1 LNSEQIR
8 YEEACGNLSAQIA
21 SVPDCLSA
29 TSLNFSLPAVSGA
42 VVSDVGLQLTEGP
55 SSDDWLAS
63 VHANLKHFEAQAAV
77 VSQASAHA

>member
-1 LNSEQIR
+1 M
-8 YEEACGNLSAQIA
+8 
-21 SVPDCLSA
+21 
-29 TSLNFSLPAVSGA
+29 
-42 VVSDVGLQLTEGP
+42 SDVGLQLTEGP